1 MNKYVIYLLVV
12 FEVGGGFTGFSS
24 ILAAQPWNK
33 NMDVFSW
40 GACIWSCFLFIFG
53 VFAGL
58 ALIKES
64 RYGIVSSAI
73 YQMFQFL
80 FISSNIIYYNVFSG
94 AELVIGVL
102 RGMPYVTIDIGAR
115 CIIFFNRRTDSWGFG
130 INLIALILF
139 VYLIS
144 QLIEKLSVN
153 ESSES
158 TENSSIKN
166 GQ

>member
-1 MNKYVIYLLVV
+1 MNKFIVYLLVIL
-12 FEVGGGFTGFSS
+12 EVGGGFMGFSV
-24 ILAAQPWNK
+24 ILAFQPWSK
-33 NMDVFSW
+33 NMNAFQWS
-40 GACIWSCFLFIFG
+40 ACIGACFLFIFG
-53 VFAGL
+53 IIAGL

-73 YQMFQFL
+73 YQVFQVP
-80 FISSNIIYYNVFSG
+80 FILSNVISYNVLSG
-94 AELVIGVL
+94 VKLVVGVL
-102 RGMPYVTIDIGAR
+102 GGMPYVTIDIGAR
-115 CIIFFNRRTDSWGFG
+115 STIIFNRQTDSWGFG

-144 QLIEKLSVN
+144 QLRTKHSVN